1 MERFSADYI
10 RQQPEYRYLVHR
22 DTGQVIQTCVED
34 GEVKLRFG
42 HHSGPPGNN
51 AVRLPQRP
59 SRQVSVNSGASGSVS
74 HSAVFHLT
82 TKEPD
87 HLTVAPKSTNVRKK
101 DFRLQRRAGGVAG
114 QSENNASTDFHQQGP
129 TNGTAELS
137 TDTQSRDSEGR
148 KTTTRTRASRD
159 ARNKDIGQENTGDT
173 ARHFTDPANIDPN
186 RQGQAARLPRVARNS
201 DAYGHEDK
209 ESEGNA
215 GLSTSTNNRDAQEHR
230 ETGGTAA
237 QSMHR
242 DEQKDVGGQRNS
254 DSRAS
259 EHSTETEK
267 RDDFH
272 GRKEAASSGNFNHTY
287 ERTGFSVHRHA
298 DGSVAHAPVD
308 GVSVTEPSADTRN
321 DLDNVN
327 GMCQTNDE
335 TTQRAAARE
344 DDGETSTE
352 RSEVQGMKKAKTTTS
367 QRKQLGVSRSASR
380 ETASRGKASSCTK
393 KVNDKTQTHRKSRKA
408 LITASLR
415 SSSFDPRQQTRK
427 MSPGKEDG
435 DNVRQIGSAES
446 EAETKNACHAARDVS
461 TPCKMKTATPKNGDT
476 RNEPD
481 EGLFLSVF
489 ENKNGNDSDLSRANK
504 HVTDYKLPTQLTSK
518 TGLDR
523 FMNDNESKTQPPG
536 TVRQS
541 LGSFRGLTI
550 SEKAD
555 KDDRIT
561 EQAILDED
569 DRITEQAALDE
580 DDRITEQ
587 AALPVDRICSTA
599 NAHVSRSQG
608 HTAQIDRPERDQ
620 LLTASE
626 ACVAAEDQWVDAE
639 SYSGYPRPV
648 TRVDVIETHTP
659 RNTTGVH
666 TAHDQLSEPE
676 DSVSQNKGTEDTVAP
691 ASVVIP
697 VIIVDDVSTEA
708 DGSEY
713 SEDVDAV
720 SIDAD
725 EYLALIRCVQSDAKN
740 GDFSSNARGSQDS
753 QNVLS
758 RLTSR
763 VLREHYS
770 NSKSSLD
777 VPNYPKLSQERMPSR
792 WEDKFRG
799 PQTGSDF
806 TRRYSTPAALEAA
819 GLRRKLTLATYN
831 VEFQSYTALK
841 PQTPRDSS
849 SLPNVRRDSLLPPS
863 ESGSRRGS
871 LKSATSSRRSSVSSA
886 GPVRWDLGLSD
897 TSSLSRQVSWAG
909 NVPSARNLCRRR
921 HSAQGVYSGKPAG
934 TARDPHGW
942 RSREIHQLDEEQ
954 LTEPGQCPR
963 KQSETKSSDL
973 QAIRR
978 MSTVSAASTGRSRR
992 ASRVDSMTGEEV
1004 DALGLLMRQASQ
1016 VKQASLLLLRIYTF
1030 R

>member
-22 DTGQVIQTCVED
+22 DTGHVIQTCVED

-42 HHSGPPGNN
+42 HHPGPPGNN
-51 AVRLPQRP
+51 TVRLPERP
-59 SRQVSVNSGASGSVS
+59 SRQVSVNSGVSGSVS
-74 HSAVFHLT
+74 HSVVFHLT

-87 HLTVAPKSTNVRKK
+87 HLAVAPQSTNVRKK

-114 QSENNASTDFHQQGP
+114 QSENNASADIHQQGLIK
-129 TNGTAELS
+129 GTAELS
-137 TDTQSRDSEGR
+137 TDTQRRDSHGQ
-148 KTTTRTRASRD
+148 KITTRTRASRD
-159 ARNKDIGQENTGDT
+159 AGNKDIGQENTGDI
-173 ARHFTDPANIDPN
+173 ARHFTDPANIEPHG
-186 RQGQAARLPRVARNS
+186 QGQAVRLPRDARNS
-201 DAYGHEDK
+201 DVYGHEDI

-215 GLSTSTNNRDAQEHR
+215 GMSTSTNNRDAQEHR

-242 DEQKDVGGQRNS
+242 EQKEVGGRRNF
-254 DSRAS
+254 DSRTS

-267 RDDFH
+267 CDDFH
-272 GRKEAASSGNFNHTY
+272 GRKEVARLSAGNFNHTF
-287 ERTGFSVHRHA
+287 ERTGFGVHRHA
-298 DGSVAHAPVD
+298 DSSVAHAPVYD
-308 GVSVTEPSADTRN
+308 VSVTEPHADTRN

-327 GMCQTNDE
+327 DMCETDDE

-344 DDGETSTE
+344 DDGETCAE
-352 RSEVQGMKKAKTTTS
+352 RSEVQGVKKTNTTTA
-367 QRKQLGVSRSASR
+367 QRKPLGVSRSASK
-380 ETASRGKASSCTK
+380 ETASKGKASSCSK
-393 KVNDKTQTHRKSRKA
+393 KVTDKTQTHRRSRKT

-415 SSSFDPRQQTRK
+415 NSSYDPRQQTRK
-427 MSPGKEDG
+427 ITRGKEDG

-446 EAETKNACHAARDVS
+446 EAETKNACHAASDVS
-461 TPCKMKTATPKNGDT
+461 TPCKMKTATPNNGDT

-481 EGLFLSVF
+481 EGHFLNVF
-489 ENKNGNDSDLSRANK
+489 ENKNGNDSELSRADK
-504 HVTDYKLPTQLTSK
+504 HVTDYKLPTQLTSQ

-523 FMNDNESKTQPPG
+523 FMNDNELKTQPSG
-536 TVRQS
+536 TARQF

-550 SEKAD
+550 SEEAD
-555 KDDRIT
+555 K
-561 EQAILDED
+561 D

-580 DDRITEQ
+580 DDRINEQ
-587 AALPVDRICSTA
+587 AALPVDTICSTA

-608 HTAQIDRPERDQ
+608 HTTQIDRPERDQ
-620 LLTASE
+620 LLTGSS
-626 ACVAAEDQWVDAE
+626 ACVGAEDQWVDAE
-639 SYSGYPRPV
+639 SYSGYPKPV

-666 TAHDQLSEPE
+666 TAHGQLSEPE
-676 DSVSQNKGTEDTVAP
+676 DTVSQNKGAEDTVTP
-691 ASVVIP
+691 ASVIIP

-713 SEDVDAV
+713 SEDADAV

-725 EYLALIRCVQSDAKN
+725 EYLALIQCVQSDAKN

-763 VLREHYS
+763 VLWEHYS
-770 NSKSSLD
+770 NNKSSLD

-792 WEDKFRG
+792 WEDKFPG

-819 GLRRKLTLATYN
+819 GLRRKLTPATYN

-863 ESGSRRGS
+863 EAGSRRGS
-871 LKSATSSRRSSVSSA
+871 LKSAMSSRRSSVSGA

-909 NVPSARNLCRRR
+909 NVPSTRNLSRRR
-921 HSAQGVYSGKPAG
+921 HSSAQGMYSGKPAG
-934 TARDPHGW
+934 TAHDPHGW

-978 MSTVSAASTGRSRR
+978 MSTVSATSTGRSRR

-1004 DALGLLMRQASQ
+1004 DALDLLMRQASQ
-1016 VKQASLLLLRIYTF
+1016 VKRASLLLLLLSAASHIPF